1 MRLSLLAAAGSLVL
15 LLPQPAFAHS
25 STGGVSTFPLTVS
38 QHGLAERDTAAFSL
52 VGVSWDDP
60 AAVLDGPVQIRV
72 RSLAGVWGDW
82 HTLEVEEDDRPDSE
96 GVERAGRGA
105 TAPLWVG
112 PSDGVAVRVTGS
124 LPRGLR
130 AELVEPGTASAR
142 ALPAA
147 AHQGPRPGIVTRSG
161 WGADESLRQ
170 PDFEY
175 TGPVRAV
182 FVHHTDTANDYACA
196 DAPKVIRAIYQYH
209 VKSSGWRDLGYN
221 FLVDRCGTIY
231 EGRAGGVARSVLGA
245 HTMGFNTDTTGVA
258 ALGRYVSESAPQAQ
272 VDGIAK
278 LAAWKLGLT
287 GQDANGSVTLT
298 SASDGSKFKKGTAAT
313 FRTVSGHR
321 DAFNTECPGGSLYQ
335 RLPSIRDRSAH
346 LQGR

>member
-1 MRLSLLAAAGSLVL
+1 MRLSLLAAVGSLL
-15 LLPQPAFAHS
+15 LLPQPAFAS
-25 STGGVSTFPLTVS
+25 PSEGGVTTFPLTAG
-38 QHGLAERDTAAFSL
+38 QRGPAERDTAAFSL

-60 AAVLDGPVQIRV
+60 GAVLDGSVQVKV
-72 RSLAGVWGDW
+72 RSVAGVWSDW
-82 HTLEVEEDDRPDSE
+82 QPLEVEADDRPDTE
-96 GVERAGRGA
+96 GAERAGRGA

-112 PSDGVAVRVTGS
+112 PSNGVAVRVTGSS

-130 AELVEPGTASAR
+130 AELVDPGRTSDR
-142 ALPAA
+142 SVPATD
-147 AHQGPRPGIVTRSG
+147 HEGPRPGIVTRAG
-161 WGADESLRQ
+161 WGADEKLRD
-170 PDFEY
+170 PGFGY

-182 FVHHTDTANDYACA
+182 FVHHTDTANDYACS

-209 VKSSGWRDLGYN
+209 VKSSGWRDIGYN

-231 EGRAGGVARSVLGA
+231 EGRAGGVTKPVLGA
-245 HTMGFNTDTTGVA
+245 HTLGFNTDTAGVA
-258 ALGRYVSESAPQAQ
+258 AIGHYSSDAAPQAQ
-272 VDGIAK
+272 VDAIAK
-278 LAAWKLGLT
+278 VAAWKLGLT

-321 DAFNTECPGGSLYQ
+321 DAFNTECPGNALYE
-335 RLPSIRDRSAH
+335 RLPAIRSWSAH